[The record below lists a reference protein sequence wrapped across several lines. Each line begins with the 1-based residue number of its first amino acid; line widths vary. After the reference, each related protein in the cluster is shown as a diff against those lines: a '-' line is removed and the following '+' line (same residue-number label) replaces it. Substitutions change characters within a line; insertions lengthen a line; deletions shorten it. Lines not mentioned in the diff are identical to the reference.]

1 MMPAPADLVLRGAR
15 RLGAPAPV
23 DIAVRGPR
31 IVEIGPALASRGAE
45 ELDLAGRLVL
55 PGFVDAHLH
64 LDKAYAL
71 EPEPCEGSQSSQ
83 GSQGSESLDEAIAAF
98 YAWRASLTPER
109 LYRNARRAAERALL
123 HGTLA
128 LRTHVTVDSAGGF
141 MPLETLLR
149 LRADMAPRQ
158 TIQLVAF
165 PDSPEIDTGVGLP
178 LLRRAVEM
186 GADLIGGA
194 SARSADPR
202 RFVDSIF
209 ELAGALDV
217 DLDLH
222 VDESDDPRHNTLE
235 YIAERKVA
243 SGFRGLVAAG
253 HCCALSALDEPAARR
268 VIEKVAAAQL
278 HVITLPA
285 CNMYLM
291 GRQDRGLVRRG
302 LTRVGE
308 LLAAGVNVACASD
321 NIRDHFNPFGDA
333 DMLQVALIAALAL
346 HTGTP
351 TGLEAILG
359 MATERPARILRLA
372 DYGLRVGGMASFVVL
387 DAPDAGGAI
396 AALAPR
402 SRVFSQGR
410 LVARTDV
417 SEELL

>member
-1 MMPAPADLVLRGAR
+1 MKEKILLLLILYFMVLLPGRSQVSLGGDYGIDYSRPKEYTIGGIVISGVKYLDNNVLIMLSGLSVGDKIKIPGDKMADAVKKLWDQGLFEDVQIY
-15 RLGAPAPV
+15 V
-23 DIAVRGPR
+23 DR
-31 IVEIGPALASRGAE
+31 IVDNDIFLNIALKERPRLSRFSFNGIKKSDADNIRE
-45 ELDLAGRLVL
+45 KIKLVK
-55 PGFVDAHLH
+55 GDYIT
-64 LDKAYAL
+64 D
-71 EPEPCEGSQSSQ
+71 
-83 GSQGSESLDEAIAAF
+83 
-98 YAWRASLTPER
+98 
-109 LYRNARRAAERALL
+109 N
-123 HGTLA
+123 
-128 LRTHVTVDSAGGF
+128 
-141 MPLETLLR
+141 
-149 LRADMAPRQ
+149 
-158 TIQLVAF
+158 
-165 PDSPEIDTGVGLP
+165 
-178 LLRRAVEM
+178 
-186 GADLIGGA
+186 LI
-194 SARSADPR
+194 
-202 RFVDSIF
+202 
-209 ELAGALDV
+209 
-217 DLDLH
+217 
-222 VDESDDPRHNTLE
+222 DPRHNTLE